1 MPSMDDTMLAPL
13 LTITLRTLWICG
25 SALILALLV
34 GVPIGIAL
42 GSRQFVSRGLLVS
55 SVNAGMGAP
64 PVVVGLIGS
73 ILLARSGPLGELE
86 LIYTPYAMI
95 LTSTAIALP
104 LVIGLTLAAV
114 GSLDAE
120 WDLQVRTLG
129 IGRRWRIWL
138 LVREIRMGLL
148 AAIIAAMGGILSEVG
163 AVRMVGGNIEGETRV
178 LTTAIMMHTS
188 MGEYEEALGQAA
200 VLVGNM
206 LVLAGLLTWIQQS
219 GRSRG

>member
-1 MPSMDDTMLAPL
+1 MSTNEIQLLAE
-13 LTITLRTLWICG
+13 ITFRTLWICG
-25 SALILALLV
+25 SALLLALLA

-42 GSRQFVSRGLLVS
+42 GTRRFLTRGLLVS

-64 PVVVGLIGS
+64 PVVVGLIGA
-73 ILLARSGPLGELE
+73 ILLARSGPFGGFDLL
-86 LIYTPYAMI
+86 YTPYAMI

-114 GSLDAE
+114 GSLDEE

-129 IGRRWRIWL
+129 IGRGWRIWL
-138 LVREIRMGLL
+138 LVREIRMGLV
-148 AAIIAAMGGILSEVG
+148 AAVIAAMGGILSEVG
-163 AVRMVGGNIEGETRV
+163 AVNMVGGNIAGETRV

-188 MGEYEEALGQAA
+188 MGEYEVALSQAA

-206 LVLAGLLTWIQQS
+206 LLLAGVLTGIQQS
-219 GRSRG
+219 GRAR